1 MSYQSLGG
9 ILITYHGAL
18 QSGFYQISVQYKSLV
33 LPASIFEVRGY
44 MGYEMGWSQNIIFNV
59 KTIGFKSRVCD
70 VMRMTWANQ
79 LLLVWNSEHMK
90 WLHFFLYPWKKTQK
104 LFSKIWRHRR
114 FFFNVLQLGVVDR
127 STLKDQKTKML
138 IWNWDN
144 QHVIV
149 KRQWIQRKNF

>member
-9 ILITYHGAL
+9 VLITYHGAL
-18 QSGFYQISVQYKSLV
+18 QSGLYQISVQYKSLV

-59 KTIGFKSRVCD
+59 KTVGFKSRVCD

-90 WLHFFLYPWKKTQK
+90 WLNFFLYPWKKPRSYSRK
-104 LFSKIWRHRR
+104 SEDR
-114 FFFNVLQLGVVDR
+114 FFFNVLQLGVADR
-127 STLKDQKTKML
+127 STLKE
-138 IWNWDN
+138 N
-144 QHVIV
+144 QNANLEL
-149 KRQWIQRKNF
+149 R